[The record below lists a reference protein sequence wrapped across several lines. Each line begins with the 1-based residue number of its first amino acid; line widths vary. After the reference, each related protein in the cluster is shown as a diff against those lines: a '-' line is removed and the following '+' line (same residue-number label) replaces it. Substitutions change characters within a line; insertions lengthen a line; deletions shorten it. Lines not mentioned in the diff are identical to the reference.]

1 MPSAALQLGTAVE
14 GSFQGGGAMVPSARL
29 LTPNGGAV
37 AGSTST
43 PSRQEETTKANGG
56 GPGSGPDLAALRP
69 TKRPRGK
76 AQAGKPRKRA
86 PIWNLQAAVFVSV
99 VLNVGLLLQHYVNST
114 APSQQQHHHHQ
125 EHLQACPMHPDA
137 AGVNRNRRGRQEE
150 EQPSPSM
157 PKAGA
162 PSTGKP
168 AVTPDSV
175 INLDHGDPTMFEE
188 FWRGTGSAA
197 EIVIPGWQTMS
208 YFSDV
213 GNVCWFLEPGLDH
226 EVRRLHRLVGNAAV
240 DGYHVLVG
248 TGSTQLF
255 MAALYALSPP
265 AGSAAGAAPM
275 SVVSTAPYYSSYPA
289 VTDFL
294 QSGLFRWAGDANTFN
309 GDTYIELVCSP
320 NNPDGAIRE
329 AVLSS
334 DSGIAVHDLAYY
346 WPQYT
351 AITKRADHDIM
362 LFTVSKSTGHA
373 GTRIGWALVKDR
385 DVAKRMTKF
394 IELNT
399 IGVSKDSQLR
409 AAKVL
414 RAVSDAYELPEAK
427 EDHRLFDYGRRK
439 MVERWTMLR
448 EAAAASGIFSLPEET
463 SGFCNF
469 TKEIAVT
476 NPAFAWLRCDREDVE
491 DCASFLRGHKI
502 LTRSGSQ
509 FGADPRYVRVSM
521 LDRDDAYDIFVKR
534 LSSLQ

>member
-1 MPSAALQLGTAVE
+1 
-14 GSFQGGGAMVPSARL
+14 
-29 LTPNGGAV
+29 
-37 AGSTST
+37 
-43 PSRQEETTKANGG
+43 
-56 GPGSGPDLAALRP
+56 
-69 TKRPRGK
+69 
-76 AQAGKPRKRA
+76 
-86 PIWNLQAAVFVSV
+86 
-99 VLNVGLLLQHYVNST
+99 
-114 APSQQQHHHHQ
+114 
-125 EHLQACPMHPDA
+125 
-137 AGVNRNRRGRQEE
+137 
-150 EQPSPSM
+150 
-157 PKAGA
+157 
-162 PSTGKP
+162 
-168 AVTPDSV
+168 
-175 INLDHGDPTMFEE
+175 MFEE
-188 FWRGTGSAA
+188 FWRGTGAAA

-265 AGSAAGAAPM
+265 AAAPM

-294 QSGLFRWAGDANTFN
+294 QSGLFRWAGDAGSFT

-334 DSGIAVHDLAYY
+334 ESGVAVHDLAYY

-351 AITKRADHDIM
+351 AITRRADHDIM

-385 DVAKRMTKF
+385 DVAKKMTKF

-409 AAKVL
+409 AATVL
-414 RAVSDAYELPEAK
+414 RAVSDAYELPAAGE
-427 EDHRLFDYGRRK
+427 EHRRLFDYGRRK
-439 MVERWTMLR
+439 MAERWSMLR
-448 EAAAASGIFSLPEET
+448 EAAAASGIFSLPDET
-463 SGFCNF
+463 SGYCNF
-469 TKEIAVT
+469 TKDMAST

-534 LSSLQ
+534 LASLK

>member
-1 MPSAALQLGTAVE
+1 MAAFRLGAAVE
-14 GSFQGGGAMVPSARL
+14 GRFQDGGGGGGGGVILA
-29 LTPNGGAV
+29 PNGGARRHRDE
-37 AGSTST
+37 A
-43 PSRQEETTKANGG
+43 AN
-56 GPGSGPDLAALRP
+56 AL
-69 TKRPRGK
+69 RPRGK
-76 AQAGKPRKRA
+76 LLIPAAAGKPRRRA
-86 PIWNLQAAVFVSV
+86 PLWQAAVFASV
-99 VLNVGLLLQHYVNST
+99 ALNVALLLHHCVLSQP
-114 APSQQQHHHHQ
+114 AAMPPPPRDEQQQQHACL
-125 EHLQACPMHPDA
+125 LQPDGALTGGVAKRETVA
-137 AGVNRNRRGRQEE
+137 AGTAR
-150 EQPSPSM
+150 
-157 PKAGA
+157 A

-175 INLDHGDPTMFEE
+175 INLDHGDPTMFEA
-188 FWRGTGSAA
+188 FWRGTGDAA
-197 EIVIPGWQTMS
+197 ELVIPGWQTMS

-213 GNVCWFLEPGLDH
+213 ANVCWFLEPGLDH

-255 MAALYALSPP
+255 MAALYALSP
-265 AGSAAGAAPM
+265 AVSGAVAGADGEPI

-294 QSGLFRWAGDANTFN
+294 RSGLFRWAGDAGEFK
-309 GDTYIELVCSP
+309 GDACIELVCSP
-320 NNPDGAIRE
+320 NNPDGSIRE

-334 DSGIAVHDLAYY
+334 GAGVAVHDLAYY

-385 DVAKRMTKF
+385 GVAQRMTKF

-414 RAVSDAYELPEAK
+414 RAVSDGYDDELAAAAAAAAAR
-427 EDHRLFDYGRRK
+427 HRLFDFGRRK
-439 MVERWTMLR
+439 MVERWRMLR

-463 SGFCNF
+463 AGFCNF
-469 TKEIAVT
+469 AKETAAT

-491 DCASFLRGHKI
+491 DCAAFLRGHKI

-534 LSSLQ
+534 LASLK

>member
-1 MPSAALQLGTAVE
+1 MPSAALNLGTAVE
-14 GSFQGGGAMVPSARL
+14 GSFQGAGGGMVPSARL
-29 LTPNGGAV
+29 LTANGGGA
-37 AGSTST
+37 
-43 PSRQEETTKANGG
+43 PSRREETANGG
-56 GPGSGPDLAALRP
+56 GPGSDLAALRP

-76 AQAGKPRKRA
+76 AQLAGKPRRRA

-99 VLNVGLLLQHYVNST
+99 VLNVGLLLQHHVNST
-114 APSQQQHHHHQ
+114 APSHHDHDHGHRQ
-125 EHLQACPMHPDA
+125 EHQACPTHLDGG
-137 AGVNRNRRGRQEE
+137 GVSRSSRGRQEVE
-150 EQPSPSM
+150 AAASAASV
-157 PKAGA
+157 PKAAGA

-168 AVTPDSV
+168 PVTPDSV

-188 FWRGTGSAA
+188 FWRGTGAAA

-240 DGYHVLVG
+240 DDGYHVLVG

-265 AGSAAGAAPM
+265 AAAPM
-275 SVVSTAPYYSSYPA
+275 SVVSAAPYYSSYPA

-294 QSGLFRWAGDANTFN
+294 QSGLFRWAGDASSFT
-309 GDTYIELVCSP
+309 GDAYIELVCSP

-329 AVLSS
+329 AVLP
-334 DSGIAVHDLAYY
+334 SGGSGVAVHDLAYY

-351 AITKRADHDIM
+351 AITRRADHDIM

-385 DVAKRMTKF
+385 DVAKRMAKF

-414 RAVSDAYELPEAK
+414 GAVSDAYELPEAAQ
-427 EDHRLFDYGRRK
+427 HRLFDYGRRK
-439 MVERWTMLR
+439 MVERWRVLR
-448 EAAAASGIFSLPEET
+448 EAAAASGAFSLPHET
-463 SGFCNF
+463 SAFCNF
-469 TKEIAVT
+469 TKETAAT

-491 DCASFLRGHKI
+491 DCASFLRGHGI

-534 LSSLQ
+534 LSSLH

>member
-1 MPSAALQLGTAVE
+1 MAALRRLGTAVD
-14 GSFQGGGAMVPSARL
+14 GNFQGATGGMVPPPSPRI
-29 LTPNGGAV
+29 LTPNGRPSAPNRREEGAV
-37 AGSTST
+37 
-43 PSRQEETTKANGG
+43 ANGG
-56 GPGSGPDLAALRP
+56 GSSPGLAALRP
-69 TKRPRGK
+69 TKKAPRGK
-76 AQAGKPRKRA
+76 VYLATAGGKPGKRA
-86 PIWNLQAAVFVSV
+86 PFWQAALVVSI
-99 VLNVGLLLQHYVNST
+99 VLNIWLFLHPYVNDT
-114 APSQQQHHHHQ
+114 AHPPHHHLQQEHQ
-125 EHLQACPMHPDA
+125 EACLTHPDA
-137 AGVNRNRRGRQEE
+137 ADRSAVDSGRRRARLEE
-150 EQPSPSM
+150 PV
-157 PKAGA
+157 PKAWAAGA

-188 FWRGTGSAA
+188 FWRGTGDAA

-213 GNVCWFLEPGLDH
+213 GNVCWFMEPGFNH

-265 AGSAAGAAPM
+265 ADTNGGAPM

-294 QSGLFRWAGDANTFN
+294 QSGLFRWAGDANSFK

-320 NNPDGAIRE
+320 NNPDGTIRE

-351 AITKRADHDIM
+351 PITKRADHDIM

-385 DVAKRMTKF
+385 DVAKKMTKF

-414 RAVSDAYELPEAK
+414 KAVSDAYEMPEGK
-427 EDHRLFDYGRRK
+427 EEQHRLFDYGRRK
-439 MVERWTMLR
+439 MVERWSMLR
-448 EAAAASGIFSLPEET
+448 EAAATSGIFSLPEET
-463 SGFCNF
+463 SAYCNF
-469 TKEIAVT
+469 ANETAST

-534 LSSLQ
+534 LSSLK